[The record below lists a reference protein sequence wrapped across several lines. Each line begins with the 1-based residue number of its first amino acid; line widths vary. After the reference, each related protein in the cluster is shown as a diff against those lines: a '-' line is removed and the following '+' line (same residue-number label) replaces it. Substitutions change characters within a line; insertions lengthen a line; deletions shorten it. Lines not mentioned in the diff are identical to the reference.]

1 MPGRSAP
8 ANPAAVA
15 ALYRAAEPPRSPYRR
30 GLSHFPDRPG
40 AAVFD
45 QATFGAYVNFGAYAR
60 PGFGDISTVVT
71 DGTQIAGATAAGGPI
86 AGGIVAIQDLA
97 SAFSSGTQRD
107 RDRAA
112 RANYF
117 GNLAVQGNV
126 AAAQI
131 ILGALVPNVSGN
143 ELPMWQAW
151 LSQLQSSAAGQ
162 AVLTQARQLGP
173 YWPVGSTDT
182 VTNYPIMKAFA
193 QNWANA
199 HPFAGGAG
207 TAVSKVLA
215 NPLPWVIG
223 AGAVVALFVLRSR
236 R

>member
-1 MPGRSAP
+1 MPGRVAP
-8 ANPAAVA
+8 ANPAEVA
-15 ALYRAAEPPRSPYRR
+15 RLYAAAEPSRSPFRR
-30 GLSHFPDRPG
+30 GLSYFPERPG
-40 AAVFD
+40 APVFNN
-45 QATFGAYVNFGAYAR
+45 ANFGAYVNFGAYAR
-60 PGFGDISTVVT
+60 PGLGDISTVVT
-71 DGTQIAGATAAGGPI
+71 DGAGIAGATAAGGPVG
-86 AGGIVAIQDLA
+86 GGIALISDLA

-107 RDRAA
+107 KDRAA

-143 ELPMWQAW
+143 ELSMWQAW
-151 LSQLQSSAAGQ
+151 LSQLQSSASGQ
-162 AVLTQARQLGP
+162 ATLAAARQLGP

-199 HPFAGGAG
+199 HPFAAG
-207 TAVSKVLA
+207 TGATVTKALSS
-215 NPLPWVIG
+215 PLPWLIG
-223 AGAVVALFVLRSR
+223 AGAIAFLLLRR